1 MKKNEIE
8 VVLSPLLF
16 SSRGVQDNFSIVIVD
31 ILRATTTICAALYH
45 GVKEIIPVD
54 TVERAYSYKDLG
66 YLLAGERLETSLGRA
81 DLGNSALEFIDGKLR
96 GKTVVHTT
104 TNGTQ
109 AIALARKSGAENVF
123 IGAFSNIT
131 ALAKHLQ
138 SLSQNIVLLCSG
150 WKGRFC
156 LEDTI
161 FCGALSERI
170 LQCGNHVVHSDAT
183 LAAMYLWEKAK
194 GNPLQFL
201 DNAEHVHRLRKLGYD
216 DVFEFT
222 FQNDTCPVVPCVKDR
237 VIVDIKA

>member
-16 SSRGVQDNFSIVIVD
+16 PSRKIKDDFSVVIVD
-31 ILRATTTICAALYH
+31 ILRATTTICAALHH

-54 TVERAYSYKDLG
+54 TVERAYSYKDCG

-81 DLGNSALEFIDGKLR
+81 DLGNSALEFTDGKLK
-96 GKTVVHTT
+96 GKTIVHTT

-109 AIALARKSGAENVF
+109 AIVLAQQSGAENIF

-131 ALAKHLQ
+131 ALAEHLQ

-170 LQCGNHVVHSDAT
+170 LQGETHIVRNDAT
-183 LAAMYLWEKAK
+183 LAAMCLWEKAK
-194 GNPLQFL
+194 ENPLRFL

-222 FQNDTCPVVPCVKDR
+222 FQNDTCPVVPCVKGR
-237 VIVDIKA
+237 VIVDIRT